1 MTIDERWN
9 CNQSY
14 LWKENRLSL
23 IPEIKQEIIYLLFP
37 QGIDLL
43 ALSKVIF
50 YNISRFSTVTHDK
63 WKQGSGVKWKYDDL
77 WRIKEVKPK
86 LFQWLCFKQEI
97 VSSVTELYH
106 NLLLIDNLRLG
117 CPNLWLTLT
126 TG

>member
-1 MTIDERWN
+1 M
-9 CNQSY
+9 
-14 LWKENRLSL
+14 
-23 IPEIKQEIIYLLFP
+23 IPEIKQEILLFLFP

-86 LFQWLCFKQEI
+86 RSQWLCFKQEI
-97 VSSVTELYH
+97 GSSVTELYYD
-106 NLLLIDNLRLG
+106 LLLIDNFRLG
-117 CPNLWLTLT
+117 VQIY
-126 TG
+126 G